1 MKTWIKPALISLCI
15 SALWVL
21 TGCQTPNADNA
32 PENAPEVVE
41 SAEAPAPVVNPCP
54 ECGQKQEFRGEF
66 VYFADSAILR
76 ACGSDQPLAVLAN
89 PKMQLAYEL
98 HRSAPEAPLYFVAT
112 GKIELRPS
120 MEEGLMQ
127 KVLVVEGD
135 NWYFDARGRCQ

>member
-1 MKTWIKPALISLCI
+1 MNINLK
-15 SALWVL
+15 SAWMVL
-21 TGCQTPNADNA
+21 FACVTLFIVGCQTQTVEPTPETPVTEAVVPKA
-32 PENAPEVVE
+32 PI
-41 SAEAPAPVVNPCP
+41 VNPCP

-66 VYFADSAILR
+66 VYFADSAILQV
-76 ACGSDQPLAVLAN
+76 CGSGMPLAVLAN

-112 GKIELRPS
+112 GQVELRPS

-127 KVLVVEGD
+127 KVLIIDGD